1 MIARNGKR
9 LSPIWIVTV
18 LVLLLAAANA
28 LLNESRPMA
37 VEWPEHSAELRQ
49 LFAEADRK
57 ATAKGDPSEA
67 AQAAR
72 AEHDEE
78 NGKAETVQPEAEAA
92 AGSEPGIQSS
102 GSETAPMAG
111 SKPDSDNGGTRIEA
125 GAGGGNLLDINQ
137 ADAGRLTELPGIG
150 PSKAN
155 AIVEYRKANGPFR
168 SLEDLKKV
176 KGIGEKTFQ
185 SIKHLITIGNIG

>member
-1 MIARNGKR
+1 MIAWNGKR

-18 LVLLLAAANA
+18 LMLLLAAANTW
-28 LLNESRPMA
+28 LDESRPMA
-37 VEWPEHSAELRQ
+37 GEWPEHSAELRQ

-57 ATAKGDPSEA
+57 ATTEGDPSEA

-72 AEHDEE
+72 GEHDEE
-78 NGKAETVQPEAEAA
+78 SGKAETAQTETEEA
-92 AGSEPGIQSS
+92 AGSEVDIHRS
-102 GSETAPMAG
+102 GTDTVPMAG
-111 SKPDSDNGGTRIEA
+111 SKPDSDNGGTRMEA
-125 GAGGGNLLDINQ
+125 DAGGGNLLDINQ

-185 SIKHLITIGNIG
+185 SIKHLITIGNVG